1 MSIYLKYGIILASK
15 TGKDKDMKAKKIIK
29 EALIILVLLAI
40 LVSTFVPI
48 ILKWDGLWNRDA
60 GLEALEATR
69 VAASILYSEQKG
81 IDQMYRDKLIKML
94 KE

>member
-15 TGKDKDMKAKKIIK
+15 TEKDKDMKAKKIIK